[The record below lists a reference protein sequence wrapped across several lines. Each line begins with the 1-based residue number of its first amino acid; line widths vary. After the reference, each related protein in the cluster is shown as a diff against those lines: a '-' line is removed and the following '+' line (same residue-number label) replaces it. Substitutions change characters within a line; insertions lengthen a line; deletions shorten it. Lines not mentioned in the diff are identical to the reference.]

1 MVASYAIAGER
12 SPGNDLMGDG
22 GPRDRREAR
31 EERRRDWFTPPWY
44 QRPYYDPYYPT
55 PRYVPRYVPRY
66 NPWTLYD
73 KCLWQYA
80 DTFTASGTSHM
91 TAARW

>member
-1 MVASYAIAGER
+1 
-12 SPGNDLMGDG
+12 MGDG

-80 DTFTASGTSHM
+80 DTFHCQRYIPYDSGPLVIP
-91 TAARW
+91 R